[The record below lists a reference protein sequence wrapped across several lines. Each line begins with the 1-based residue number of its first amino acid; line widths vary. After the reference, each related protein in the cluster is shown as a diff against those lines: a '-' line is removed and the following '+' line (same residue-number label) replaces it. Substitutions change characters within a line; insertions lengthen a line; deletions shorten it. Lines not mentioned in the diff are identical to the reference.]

1 MASQED
7 PNAGHLVDDEA
18 FQEVIDLY
26 AKEDAKREDL
36 IKKSRDLVKS
46 SKQAIFAMHRK
57 DLKAARAC
65 LENCQN
71 VMKKDLF
78 PITDEHPTL
87 RLTGMLVSGLEEY
100 AEARIFLHFLETR
113 KLLPFQSLQ
122 GLRIDEYLG
131 GLVDCTGELNSFYL
145 SWRLMVEFR
154 FAVLRATEGDER
166 AVHDSASFTNVVH
179 EKMLLMDLR
188 NSPLRRKYDALKYT
202 QKRLE
207 ALVYELS
214 LAKRMHNV
222 KLPSM
227 MMEPEPESTSE
238 H

>member
-7 PNAGHLVDDEA
+7 PNAGHLVDDAA

-26 AKEDAKREDL
+26 AKEDAKREEL

-57 DLKAARAC
+57 DLKAARTC

-87 RLTGMLVSGLEEY
+87 RLTGLLVSGLEEY

-113 KLLPFQSLQ
+113 KLLPFQSLK
-122 GLRIDEYLG
+122 GLRAEEFLG
-131 GLVDCTGELNSFYL
+131 GLVDCTGELNRY
-145 SWRLMVEFR
+145 
-154 FAVLRATEGDER
+154 AVLRATEGDER
-166 AVHDSASFTNVVH
+166 AVHDSANFTSAVH

-214 LAKRMHNV
+214 LAKRMHNI

>member
-1 MASQED
+1 MASQE
-7 PNAGHLVDDEA
+7 NSSTGHLVDDKA

-26 AKEDAKREDL
+26 AEEDARREEL
-36 IKKSRDLVKS
+36 IKKSRDLVKL
-46 SKQAIFAMHRK
+46 SKQAIFAMHRQ
-57 DLKAARAC
+57 DLKAARTC
-65 LENCQN
+65 LENCGN
-71 VMKKDLF
+71 VMTKELF

-87 RLTGMLVSGLEEY
+87 RLTGLLVSGLEEY
-100 AEARIFLHFLETR
+100 AEARIFLHFLENR
-113 KLLPFQSLQ
+113 KLLSFQSLK
-122 GLRIDEYLG
+122 GLRVDEFLG
-131 GLVDCTGELNSFYL
+131 GLVDCTGELN
-145 SWRLMVEFR
+145 R

-166 AVHDSASFTNVVH
+166 AVHDSASFTNAVH

-214 LAKRMHNV
+214 LAKRMHNM

-227 MMEPEPESTSE
+227 MMEPEPETTTE

>member
-1 MASQED
+1 MASQESSST
-7 PNAGHLVDDEA
+7 GHLVDDKA

-26 AKEDAKREDL
+26 AKEDAKREEL

-65 LENCQN
+65 LDNCEN
-71 VMKKDLF
+71 VMSKDVF
-78 PITDEHPTL
+78 PITDEHPAL
-87 RLTGMLVSGLEEY
+87 RLTGLLLSGLEEY
-100 AEARIFLHFLETR
+100 AEARIFLHFLETK
-113 KLLPFQSLQ
+113 KLLPFQSLK
-122 GLRIDEYLG
+122 GLRVDEFLG
-131 GLVDCTGELNSFYL
+131 GLVDCTGELN
-145 SWRLMVEFR
+145 R

-166 AVHDSASFTNVVH
+166 AVHDAASFTSAVH

-214 LAKRMHNV
+214 VARRMHNI

-227 MMEPEPESTSE
+227 MMEPEPESASE